1 MFLKLKMTKNMKI
14 ENYLNKKIKITQ
26 VKGGSKLNARQKGS
40 LVGLGLRGIGTFFE
54 IKVDNSVLGM
64 IRKVQHIIKIS

>member
-1 MFLKLKMTKNMKI
+1 MKI

-64 IRKVQHIIKIS
+64 IKKVHHVIKIS